1 MKNSTH
7 AWLVAVA
14 IVIAIMGFT
23 KAKTGTYFKFSK
35 A

>member
-7 AWLVAVA
+7 AWLVALAV
-14 IVIAIMGFT
+14 VIAIAGFT
-23 KAKTGTYFKFSK
+23 RARNGKAFKFSK